1 MMNIKHV
8 RSAFD
13 TGKGGFYALMFITA
27 VVTGIIISFGIF
39 TVLQTVLLAAIT
51 FALFL
56 SYRKPHLV
64 LYCALP
70 LLFIPL
76 SLGTLFHLRITW
88 AAEPLILILFL
99 IIVVRNMQN
108 SERSFVLSHENPF
121 LLLIFLY
128 VIVLFANYLRN
139 PLSASSALG
148 MAEEMGGIRFYYEK
162 VLIFSLSL
170 SVGYLAETQTVF
182 RQKFINSV
190 LIMASVVTIIGL
202 LIFVWE
208 ALYRFIENLITTGVF
223 NNASLLTGLWTK
235 AVDPFTGALRNSVLW
250 VTPFGIL
257 LLLADVTSMNKL
269 AKVALLVLFVSGLVL
284 SATRNFF
291 FGILCGL
298 LVWAFLTHNK
308 KMIIVLV
315 MAGIIGFLLPG
326 IGLLTKQFRRILY
339 FPADIERLTSF
350 RYELF
355 KIYWQSFVHH
365 PLFGVGVGMTEIGYV
380 PAASPEYF
388 LQQNLRFG
396 GHGFF
401 LGTLYTQG
409 IVGLLPFVLLYL
421 LTTRIGF
428 ILFRKGKDH
437 RTKALGLLAI
447 MFVAYSVIPF
457 LVGGRETY
465 NQFFV
470 IVGLVGGTYGYY
482 KKQSSKDI

>member
-1 MMNIKHV
+1 MNIKHL

-13 TGKGGFYALMFITA
+13 TGKGQYYAFMFIVT
-27 VVTGIIISFGIF
+27 VITGIIISFGIF
-39 TVLQTVLLAAIT
+39 TALQTVLLAGIA
-51 FALFL
+51 FVLFFI
-56 SYRKPHLV
+56 SNKPHV
-64 LYCALP
+64 ILYVALP
-70 LLFIPL
+70 LMFIPL

-99 IIVVRNMQN
+99 LIVMRNMQT
-108 SERSFVLSHENPF
+108 SERAFVLSHKNPF

-128 VIVLFANYLRN
+128 VIVLVGNYLRN
-139 PLSASSALG
+139 PLPASSALG

-162 VLIFSLSL
+162 ILIFSLSL
-170 SVGYLAETQTVF
+170 SVGYLAETQTSF
-182 RQKFINSV
+182 RQKFFNLM
-190 LIMASVVTIIGL
+190 LIMASLVTVIGL
-202 LIFVWE
+202 LIFVWDS
-208 ALYRFIENLITTGVF
+208 LYVLIENLIVTDVF
-223 NNASLLTGLWTK
+223 NNASLLTGLWKK

-250 VTPFGIL
+250 VTPFGVL
-257 LLLADVTSMNKL
+257 LLLAGVTSISKPAKTVLL
-269 AKVALLVLFVSGLVL
+269 ALFVTGLVL

-291 FGILCGL
+291 FGILCAL
-298 LVWAFLTHNK
+298 LVWAILTHNK
-308 KMIIVLV
+308 KMIIVLIIV
-315 MAGIIGFLLPG
+315 GIVGFLLPG

-339 FPADIERLTSF
+339 FPADVERLTSF

-355 KIYWQSFVHH
+355 RIYWRFFTQH
-365 PLFGVGVGMTEIGYV
+365 PLFGVGVGMTEIEHV

-409 IVGLLPFVLLYL
+409 IIGLLPFVLLYV
-421 LTTRIGF
+421 LTVKIGF
-428 ILFRKGKDH
+428 VLFRNGQDNSIK
-437 RTKALGLLAI
+437 TLGLLAI

-482 KKQSSKDI
+482 KKTSGKDT